1 MNIKEENAAELG
13 HLINQL
19 PVNQL
24 DRKALSE
31 FLNLDGEES
40 ISAYNSKLTKF
51 KKHLETVANSE
62 EFLNALKPLP
72 TIVAGSDGTWERH
85 YPIQLTPKTHLV
97 HAKYAR
103 IPPPSI
109 FMSGRTDPHREK
121 PLPLIFYRPINLMG
135 FTEDKIEGL
144 TKIYTIIQPFGYDF
158 PDLVESDGMKFRL
171 IELFNPHYVCLSR
184 KDSKYKGFPTPIIVD
199 GIVQNLMSNEEY
211 TTRYKHF
218 VRGLGK
224 TIRWSA

>member
-13 HLINQL
+13 HLINQI
-19 PVNQL
+19 PVNQET
-24 DRKALSE
+24 RTALSE

-51 KKHLETVANSE
+51 KKCLEAIPNSE
-62 EFLNALKPLP
+62 EFLKALKPLS
-72 TIVAGSDGTWERH
+72 ASQLGSTDWKWERH
-85 YPIQLTPKTHLV
+85 LPIEQTPKSHLI

-103 IPPPSI
+103 IPPPNI
-109 FMSGRTDPHREK
+109 FMLGRTDPHREK

-135 FTEDKIEGL
+135 FAEDKIEGL

-171 IELFNPHYVCLSR
+171 LELFNPHYVCLSR
-184 KDSKYKGFPTPIIVD
+184 KDSKYKGFPTPIFVD
-199 GIVQNLMSNEEY
+199 GILQHLMSNEEY
-211 TTRYKHF
+211 TVRYKHF

-224 TIRWSA
+224 TFR